1 MSYNESVLKELL
13 DLIPQTGR
21 LEWIGIRPGK
31 KQALT
36 ALKSG
41 PDGAR
46 FGAGDRFRGSVSGKR
61 QVTLIQQEHPQ
72 VVANILG
79 KSEIDPGWI
88 RRNLVVSGINLL
100 SLKHQSFQIGE
111 AVLQTTGI
119 CAPCSRME
127 ENLDPGATTPC
138 AAMVES
144 PRKSSNPVKS
154 RSVTRCI
161 SLKLEWESFRQSD
174 LLEVI
179 ASEVFNDTD

>member
-13 DLIPQTGR
+13 DLIPQTGK

-36 ALKSG
+36 ELKSVRIEQG
-41 PDGAR
+41 SGLE
-46 FGAGDRFRGSVSGKR
+46 GDRFRGSVSGKR
-61 QVTLIQQEHPQ
+61 QVTLIQQEHLQ

-127 ENLDPGATTPC
+127 ENLGPGGYNAMRGHGGITAKVLQPGEIQTGDPVRLFQA
-138 AAMVES
+138 
-144 PRKSSNPVKS
+144 
-154 RSVTRCI
+154 
-161 SLKLEWESFRQSD
+161 
-174 LLEVI
+174 
-179 ASEVFNDTD
+179 

>member
-36 ALKSG
+36 ALKSVRMEQG
-41 PDGAR
+41 SGLE
-46 FGAGDRFRGSVSGKR
+46 GDRFRGSVSGKR
-61 QVTLIQQEHPQ
+61 QVTLIQQEHLQ

-79 KSEIDPGWI
+79 KSEIDPDGPGATWSFPESTSFPSNISLFKSARQYCRPPASVPPAAGW
-88 RRNLVVSGINLL
+88 R
-100 SLKHQSFQIGE
+100 K
-111 AVLQTTGI
+111 T
-119 CAPCSRME
+119 
-127 ENLDPGATTPC
+127 LDPEATTPC

-144 PRKSSNPVKS
+144 LRKSSRPVKS

-161 SLKLEWESFRQSD
+161 SLKLEWESFRR
-174 LLEVI
+174 E
-179 ASEVFNDTD
+179 